1 MKADKTR
8 IILKIKFGKNIP
20 IEVLEEL
27 EELERLAETKMV
39 TENKPIKVTKSLYNI
54 AFCPKCNGSVWQN
67 KDESKFCFRCGQKIS
82 W

>member
-27 EELERLAETKMV
+27 EELENLAETKMV
-39 TENKPIKVTKSLYNI
+39 TENKPIKVTKSPYNI